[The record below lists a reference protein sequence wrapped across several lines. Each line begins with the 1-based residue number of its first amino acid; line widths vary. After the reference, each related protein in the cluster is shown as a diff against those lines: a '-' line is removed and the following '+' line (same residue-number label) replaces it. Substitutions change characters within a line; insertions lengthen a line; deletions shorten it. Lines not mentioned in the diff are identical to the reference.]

1 MTGPNGQV
9 VDASD
14 TATNF
19 HLEYHSGTATVHGG
33 AGSDAISYSDDGA
46 GVSINLAAGTATGVG
61 GTTTFTSIEN
71 AYGGGGN
78 DTITGSVG
86 ANTLTGG
93 GGDDTLDGGAEKD
106 TAAYATTLALGDVV
120 ANGTG
125 GWTVNG
131 GADEG
136 TDTLSNV
143 EFVEHGGG
151 RYVLF
156 GNGGFATLKEAVEA
170 ATHPG
175 DTIKFAETPTG
186 PITIDVTDTNDDINV
201 TIPYDVP
208 TDIHTG
214 DGDNHIV
221 TGGADDHVTTGT
233 GDDTIKT
240 GDGNDVVDTGSGD
253 DTIIGGSG
261 LGDDVYDGGP
271 NADTVI
277 YSSATNSITVDL
289 NAIPRSGQ
297 PVNGADGPGGNPDTI
312 GELLAAAGH
321 SETEAVGFAQGVDIG
336 TDALISVENVVGG
349 SGDDTIIGNG
359 GANVLSGGGGDNTLT
374 GGGGADTLIGDLGTD
389 TAQYTAAITSAMVAS
404 DGAGHF
410 IVTTGGAEGTDT
422 LSGIEKIDG
431 AGTANILLVGNG
443 GYATIQAA
451 IDAAVAGDTIMLAAG
466 TYDEDIVLDRAVT
479 ILGANHGVAGT
490 GTRGLESVITGGFE
504 ITGAG
509 AVIDGVR
516 ITGGALAFGSFDA
529 IHVSADNVTITN
541 SVLQGAGVADTFA
554 LETEAG
560 AGITGLVISNN
571 LIAGWNDGVSL
582 QQGTEA
588 TITGNTLQDMVGLA
602 LRLDGPAATTS
613 VTGNFF
619 LNNPG
624 TGHIGVGV
632 FDGDLD
638 VGSIIGANTLD
649 ASGGRIG
656 IFANDDAPQ
665 EITGTQFG
673 DFMFDNSVG
682 GQAQVFH
689 GGGGN
694 DVIMSGDGA
703 DTLDGGTGADAMTG
717 GAGNDT
723 YIVDDAGDTVTEAL
737 NEGTDL
743 VQSSLSYTLGANV
756 DNLTL
761 TGSAN
766 INGTGNGDAN
776 VITGNSGNNTLDGG
790 AGADTMTGG
799 LGNDSYVVDDVGDTV
814 TELSGE
820 GTDLVQSSVSYT
832 LGANVDN
839 LTLTGSANINGTGN
853 GDANVITGNSGN
865 NTLDGG
871 AGADTMTGGLG
882 NDTYVVDNVDDV
894 VTEAL
899 NAGTDTVQSSINY
912 GLGVNVENLTLTGSA
927 VSGNGNNL
935 DNTITGN
942 SGNNNLSGLGGADTM
957 IGGAGDDNYI
967 VDDAGDV
974 VVENANEGVNDFVVS
989 TVSYTLSS
997 NVESL
1002 SLSGAANI
1010 DGTGN
1015 NLNNTIIGNAGDNI
1029 LDGGVGAD
1037 SMGGGFGN
1045 DTYVV
1050 DDVDDVVIESLNAG
1064 TDTVQSSIGYVLG
1077 THLEN
1082 LTLIGSANIN
1092 GTGNSAD
1099 NTLVGNIGDN
1109 TLDGGAGADSMSGGA
1124 GNDTYVVDNAGDTVT
1139 ELSGE
1144 GTDTVK
1150 SSLSYTLGSD
1160 VENLTLTGVASLY
1173 GVGNSDGNVLTGNG
1187 AANFLVGLAGNDTL
1201 DGGAGAD
1208 GMMGGTGNDMYVVD
1222 NAGDF
1227 VVESANEGTDT
1238 VDATVS
1244 YRLTAN
1250 VENLALLGSADLQ
1263 GYGNADA
1270 NMLIG
1275 NSGNNFLDGDAGADI
1290 MLGGLGNDAYFV
1302 DNAGDQVIENPGEGN
1317 DTVFSTAHFRL
1328 SADIDNLVLVGSTG
1342 LQGYG
1347 NSLVN
1352 LIYGTTGDDILDGA
1366 GGADV
1371 MIGGAGN
1378 DAYIVDNASDF
1389 VFENPGEGADTVYS
1403 TAHFRLAA
1411 DLEYLVLQGSADL
1424 QGYGNSSSNAIVGN
1438 TGNNLLNGEARAPIP
1453 CMAAP
1458 ATTSTSSTMPAM
1470 W

>member
-1 MTGPNGQV
+1 M
-9 VDASD
+9 
-14 TATNF
+14 
-19 HLEYHSGTATVHGG
+19 
-33 AGSDAISYSDDGA
+33 
-46 GVSINLAAGTATGVG
+46 
-61 GTTTFTSIEN
+61 
-71 AYGGGGN
+71 
-78 DTITGSVG
+78 
-86 ANTLTGG
+86 
-93 GGDDTLDGGAEKD
+93 
-106 TAAYATTLALGDVV
+106 
-120 ANGTG
+120 
-125 GWTVNG
+125 NG

-359 GANVLSGGGGDNTLT
+359 GANVLSGGGGDDTLT

-799 LGNDSYVVDDVGDTV
+799 LGNDSYVVDDVGDMV

-820 GTDLVQSSVSYT
+820 GTDLVQSSVSYTLGANVDNLTLTGSANINGTGNGDANVITGNGGDNILTGGGGADTLIGDLGTDTAQYTAAITSAMVASDGAGHFIVTTGGAEGTDTLSGIEKIDGAGTANILLVGNGGYATIQAAIDAAVAGDTIMLAAGTYDEDIVLDRAVTILGANHGVAGTGTRGLESVITGGFEITGAGAVIDGVRITGGALAFGSLDAIHVSADNVTITNSVLQGAGVADTFALETEAGAGITGLVISNNLIAGWNDGVSLQQGTEATITGNTLQDMVGLALRLDGPAATTSVTGNFFLNNPGTGHIGVGVFDGDLDVGSIIGANTLDASGGRIGIFANDDAPQEITGTQFGDFMFDNSVGGQAQVFHGGGGNDVIMSGDGADTLDGGTGADAMTGGAGNDTYVVDDAGDTVTEALNEGTDLVQSSLSYT

-882 NDTYVVDNVDDV
+882 NDTYVVDDAGDTVTELSGEGTDLVQSSVSYTLGANVDNLTLTGSANINGTGNGDANVITGNSGNNMLDGGAGADTMTGGLGNDTYVVDNVGDV

-927 VSGNGNNL
+927 
-935 DNTITGN
+935 
-942 SGNNNLSGLGGADTM
+942 A
-957 IGGAGDDNYI
+957 
-967 VDDAGDV
+967 
-974 VVENANEGVNDFVVS
+974 S
-989 TVSYTLSS
+989 TALATLS
-997 NVESL
+997 
-1002 SLSGAANI
+1002 
-1010 DGTGN
+1010 
-1015 NLNNTIIGNAGDNI
+1015 TICHR
-1029 LDGGVGAD
+1029 
-1037 SMGGGFGN
+1037 
-1045 DTYVV
+1045 
-1050 DDVDDVVIESLNAG
+1050 
-1064 TDTVQSSIGYVLG
+1064 QQ
-1077 THLEN
+1077 
-1082 LTLIGSANIN
+1082 
-1092 GTGNSAD
+1092 
-1099 NTLVGNIGDN
+1099 
-1109 TLDGGAGADSMSGGA
+1109 
-1124 GNDTYVVDNAGDTVT
+1124 
-1139 ELSGE
+1139 
-1144 GTDTVK
+1144 
-1150 SSLSYTLGSD
+1150 
-1160 VENLTLTGVASLY
+1160 
-1173 GVGNSDGNVLTGNG
+1173 
-1187 AANFLVGLAGNDTL
+1187 
-1201 DGGAGAD
+1201 
-1208 GMMGGTGNDMYVVD
+1208 
-1222 NAGDF
+1222 
-1227 VVESANEGTDT
+1227 
-1238 VDATVS
+1238 
-1244 YRLTAN
+1244 R
-1250 VENLALLGSADLQ
+1250 Q
-1263 GYGNADA
+1263 
-1270 NMLIG
+1270 
-1275 NSGNNFLDGDAGADI
+1275 
-1290 MLGGLGNDAYFV
+1290 
-1302 DNAGDQVIENPGEGN
+1302 
-1317 DTVFSTAHFRL
+1317 
-1328 SADIDNLVLVGSTG
+1328 
-1342 LQGYG
+1342 
-1347 NSLVN
+1347 
-1352 LIYGTTGDDILDGA
+1352 
-1366 GGADV
+1366 
-1371 MIGGAGN
+1371 
-1378 DAYIVDNASDF
+1378 
-1389 VFENPGEGADTVYS
+1389 
-1403 TAHFRLAA
+1403 
-1411 DLEYLVLQGSADL
+1411 
-1424 QGYGNSSSNAIVGN
+1424 
-1438 TGNNLLNGEARAPIP
+1438 
-1453 CMAAP
+1453 
-1458 ATTSTSSTMPAM
+1458 
-1470 W
+1470 

>member
-1 MTGPNGQV
+1 M
-9 VDASD
+9 
-14 TATNF
+14 
-19 HLEYHSGTATVHGG
+19 
-33 AGSDAISYSDDGA
+33 
-46 GVSINLAAGTATGVG
+46 
-61 GTTTFTSIEN
+61 
-71 AYGGGGN
+71 
-78 DTITGSVG
+78 
-86 ANTLTGG
+86 
-93 GGDDTLDGGAEKD
+93 
-106 TAAYATTLALGDVV
+106 
-120 ANGTG
+120 
-125 GWTVNG
+125 NG

-359 GANVLSGGGGDNTLT
+359 GANVLSGGGGDDTLT

-756 DNLTL
+756 ENLTL

-776 VITGNSGNNTLDGG
+776 VITGNSGNNMLDGG

-799 LGNDSYVVDDVGDTV
+799 LGNDTYVVDDVGDMV
-814 TELSGE
+814 TERSGE
-820 GTDLVQSSVSYT
+820 GTDTVQSSVSYT

-853 GDANVITGNSGN
+853 GDANVITGNSGDNILTGGGGADTLIGDLGTDTAQYTAAITSAMVASDGAGHFIVTTGGAEGTDTLSGIEKIDGAGTANILLVGNGGYATIQAAIDAAVAGDTIMLAAGTYDEDIVLDRAVTILGANHGVAGTGTRGLESVITGGFEITGAGAVIDGVRITGGALAFGSFDAIHVSADNVTITNSVLQGAGVADTFALETEAGAGITGLVISN
-865 NTLDGG
+865 NLIAGWNDGVSLQQGTEATITGNTLQDMVGLALRLDGPAATTSVTGNFFLNNPGTGHIGVGVFDGDLDVGSIIGANTLDASGGRIGIFANDDAPQEITGTQFGDFMFDNSVGGQAQVFHGGGGNDVIMSGDGADTLDGG
-871 AGADTMTGGLG
+871 TGADTMTGGARQRHLHRR
-882 NDTYVVDNVDDV
+882 
-894 VTEAL
+894 
-899 NAGTDTVQSSINY
+899 QCRRY
-912 GLGVNVENLTLTGSA
+912 GHGS
-927 VSGNGNNL
+927 
-935 DNTITGN
+935 
-942 SGNNNLSGLGGADTM
+942 
-957 IGGAGDDNYI
+957 
-967 VDDAGDV
+967 
-974 VVENANEGVNDFVVS
+974 
-989 TVSYTLSS
+989 
-997 NVESL
+997 
-1002 SLSGAANI
+1002 
-1010 DGTGN
+1010 
-1015 NLNNTIIGNAGDNI
+1015 
-1029 LDGGVGAD
+1029 
-1037 SMGGGFGN
+1037 
-1045 DTYVV
+1045 
-1050 DDVDDVVIESLNAG
+1050 
-1064 TDTVQSSIGYVLG
+1064 
-1077 THLEN
+1077 
-1082 LTLIGSANIN
+1082 
-1092 GTGNSAD
+1092 
-1099 NTLVGNIGDN
+1099 
-1109 TLDGGAGADSMSGGA
+1109 
-1124 GNDTYVVDNAGDTVT
+1124 
-1139 ELSGE
+1139 
-1144 GTDTVK
+1144 
-1150 SSLSYTLGSD
+1150 
-1160 VENLTLTGVASLY
+1160 
-1173 GVGNSDGNVLTGNG
+1173 
-1187 AANFLVGLAGNDTL
+1187 
-1201 DGGAGAD
+1201 
-1208 GMMGGTGNDMYVVD
+1208 
-1222 NAGDF
+1222 
-1227 VVESANEGTDT
+1227 
-1238 VDATVS
+1238 
-1244 YRLTAN
+1244 RLTKAPTPCSRR
-1250 VENLALLGSADLQ
+1250 SA
-1263 GYGNADA
+1263 
-1270 NMLIG
+1270 
-1275 NSGNNFLDGDAGADI
+1275 
-1290 MLGGLGNDAYFV
+1290 
-1302 DNAGDQVIENPGEGN
+1302 
-1317 DTVFSTAHFRL
+1317 TR
-1328 SADIDNLVLVGSTG
+1328 SAPMSRT
-1342 LQGYG
+1342 
-1347 NSLVN
+1347 
-1352 LIYGTTGDDILDGA
+1352 
-1366 GGADV
+1366 
-1371 MIGGAGN
+1371 
-1378 DAYIVDNASDF
+1378 
-1389 VFENPGEGADTVYS
+1389 
-1403 TAHFRLAA
+1403 
-1411 DLEYLVLQGSADL
+1411 
-1424 QGYGNSSSNAIVGN
+1424 
-1438 TGNNLLNGEARAPIP
+1438 
-1453 CMAAP
+1453 
-1458 ATTSTSSTMPAM
+1458 
-1470 W
+1470 